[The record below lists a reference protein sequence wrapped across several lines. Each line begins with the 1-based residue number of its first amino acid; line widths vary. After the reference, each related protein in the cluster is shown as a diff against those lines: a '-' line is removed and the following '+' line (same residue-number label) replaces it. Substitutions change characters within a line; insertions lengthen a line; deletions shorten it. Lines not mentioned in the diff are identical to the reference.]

1 MEQQEIHAVVL
12 QEEDMNQAEIDNED
26 GDAIEYTEI
35 ASEVE
40 DEDHLHK
47 DGIDQELVEEEE
59 EEEESTVEL
68 HQVPFEKVGR
78 FGYCHC
84 WCYFCF
90 H

>member
-12 QEEDMNQAEIDNED
+12 QEEDINQTEIDNEEAE
-26 GDAIEYTEI
+26 AIEYTEI
-35 ASEVE
+35 TSEVE
-40 DEDHLHK
+40 DDDHIQK
-47 DGIDQELVEEEE
+47 DGEHDVLEAEEEE
-59 EEEESTVEL
+59 EATMEI

-78 FGYCHC
+78 FGFCHC